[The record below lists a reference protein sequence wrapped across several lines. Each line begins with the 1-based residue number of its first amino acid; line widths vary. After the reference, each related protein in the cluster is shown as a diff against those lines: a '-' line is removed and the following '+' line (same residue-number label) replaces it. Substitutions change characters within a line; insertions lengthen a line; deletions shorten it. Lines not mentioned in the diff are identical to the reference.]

1 MDWKRPTPETGGRAQ
16 DPPLHRKPSL
26 TGSLLLLLSLLFA
39 GPSLG
44 AQPDPLAALA
54 AGNQAA
60 GAGQLEAAVEAYLRG
75 YDPQA
80 IHPTL
85 AYNLGTTLHQ
95 LGRLPEAI
103 LWYRR
108 AAPTAGTADPWLAD
122 NLLLARR
129 TLGSQ
134 NAGHPGLFSEL
145 DRNASWLTA
154 GAILLS
160 FLGAGVFLLLP
171 RSRLPAFV
179 LLALALALQL
189 SALAGFELA
198 AKEAVLLRDCVTGA
212 GTLPAGSE
220 LWVQP
225 EGPDY
230 RVAGSRDAV
239 CQADSLVLVY
249 P

>member
-1 MDWKRPTPETGGRAQ
+1 MHWKRPTPETGGRAQ

-26 TGSLLLLLSLLFA
+26 TGSLLLLLLLLFA

-44 AQPDPLAALA
+44 AQTDPLAALA

-60 GAGQLEAAVEAYLRG
+60 EAGQLEAAVEAYLRG
-75 YDPQA
+75 YDREA

-108 AAPTAGTADPWLAD
+108 AAPTAGPGDPWLED

-134 NAGHPGLFSEL
+134 NAGHPGPFSEL
-145 DRNASWLTA
+145 KRSAPWLTA

-160 FLGAGVFLLLP
+160 FLGAGAFLLLP

-179 LLALALALQL
+179 LLALALTLQG
-189 SALAGFELA
+189 SVLAAFELA
-198 AKEAVLLRDCVTGA
+198 AKEAVLLHDCVTGA